1 MRVLSRHQTKAEA
14 VLAPTANSLH
24 PVAYEL
30 FWRMA
35 LRRTVGKQWETGQI
49 GDLVALI
56 IGGLADAGR

>member
-1 MRVLSRHQTKAEA
+1 
-14 VLAPTANSLH
+14 
-24 PVAYEL
+24 
-30 FWRMA
+30 MA